1 MRKFPVIYMRGG
13 TSKGCMFLKKDLPE
27 DRAQWD
33 HIFLQVMGGP
43 DPKQIDG
50 LGGTVSSNNKIL
62 IVSPSSRPDAD
73 VDYLVAQVVV
83 GQPIVDYSANCGNM
97 TAAVGPF
104 AVMTGLVPAAE
115 PVTKVRMYN
124 ENSGK
129 VIEEFVPVKD
139 GQVEEEGDCAIAGI
153 DGTGAELKVN
163 FLSPAGAKTGKLLP
177 TGSVR
182 DEVLVEGL
190 GKTIQVSAVD
200 ISNIFVF
207 IRASDL
213 GMRGDE
219 LPAEIAGSKALLENI
234 ECVRGKIAQK
244 CGLVEDWRDAAAKTA
259 GSPKVVLFSQP
270 RDYTD
275 IAGRPV
281 KAEDMDI
288 CVRVISVGQPHKA
301 SPMTAATAIGGA
313 AFLDGCVMSSCLR
326 PLSGEAVRIAHPS
339 GAMKVYVDREGSGE
353 GIRFRG
359 IAGQRTARK
368 IMDGT
373 VYIKD

>member
-27 DRAQWD
+27 DRSQWD

-153 DGTGAELKVN
+153 DGTGAEL
-163 FLSPAGAKTGKLLP
+163 
-177 TGSVR
+177 
-182 DEVLVEGL
+182 
-190 GKTIQVSAVD
+190 
-200 ISNIFVF
+200 
-207 IRASDL
+207 
-213 GMRGDE
+213 
-219 LPAEIAGSKALLENI
+219 
-234 ECVRGKIAQK
+234 
-244 CGLVEDWRDAAAKTA
+244 
-259 GSPKVVLFSQP
+259 
-270 RDYTD
+270 
-275 IAGRPV
+275 
-281 KAEDMDI
+281 
-288 CVRVISVGQPHKA
+288 
-301 SPMTAATAIGGA
+301 
-313 AFLDGCVMSSCLR
+313 
-326 PLSGEAVRIAHPS
+326 
-339 GAMKVYVDREGSGE
+339 
-353 GIRFRG
+353 
-359 IAGQRTARK
+359 
-368 IMDGT
+368 
-373 VYIKD
+373 